1 MKDKIREEEHQKKKL
16 QSQVKV
22 WIILIKQRKVLS
34 HVSQEHKD
42 KLDLKRILEKKMLLK
57 CRILF
62 LWRRYIK
69 KKGENIAIRHLSD
82 IIQ

>member
-1 MKDKIREEEHQKKKL
+1 MKDKMREEEHQKKKL

-34 HVSQEHKD
+34 QASQEFEE
-42 KLDLKRILEKKMLLK
+42 KLDLKRILEKKIFIK
-57 CRILF
+57 YRILF
-62 LWRRYIK
+62 LYRRRMK
-69 KKGENIAIRHLSD
+69 EKGENLAIRHLSD